1 MTQELLGYFIQNFIY
16 NLPQT
21 ITIVIFLVLFLRQ
34 RTSQPAFFRPE
45 VIACVLLLLNSLVI
59 RNLWYYYHIAGGY
72 ALSWWGYAALG
83 ILRHLI
89 SLASLILLIVAFSL
103 LARKEK
109 PASSQSAPETASDTF
124 KA

>member
-1 MTQELLGYFIQNFIY
+1 MTLELLGYLIRNFIY
-16 NLPQT
+16 ELPQT
-21 ITIVIFLVLFLRQ
+21 ITVVIFLVLFLRQ

-45 VIACVLLLLNSLVI
+45 VIACVLLLLHSLVI
-59 RNLWYYYHIAGGY
+59 RNVWYYYNIAGDY

-83 ILRHLI
+83 ILNTLI
-89 SLASLILLIVAFSL
+89 SLASLILLIVAFGL

-109 PASSQSAPETASDTF
+109 PASSQSAPETTSDTF